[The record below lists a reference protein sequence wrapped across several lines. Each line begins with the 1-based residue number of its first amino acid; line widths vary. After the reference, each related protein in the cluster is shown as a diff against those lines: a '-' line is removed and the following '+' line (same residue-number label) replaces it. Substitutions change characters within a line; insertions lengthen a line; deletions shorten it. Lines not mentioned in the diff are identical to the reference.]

1 MKRID
6 MKLRLTLIFFIVV
19 SAVYFLLEYEKSD
32 KIKKYVQK
40 ENKEHQAMYDAI
52 FHSFKK
58 RADMVSALIL
68 HDQEILHIY
77 RKLQTADADEKTLL
91 REDLRQIIEQN
102 YSILRTQGIYLLH
115 FHLKNNES
123 FFRMHKPEKYGED
136 LSSTRK
142 TLVYVN
148 KKHEEV
154 NGFEVGRYFS
164 GYRFIYP
171 IKNNDNKHLGSMEIS
186 FDLTFYVQE
195 FMNTLDVLSNFR
207 IKKEIVDA
215 KCIHNEIPKCYEKSK
230 IIDYYIPKNIE
241 KGLDSNKKEKLKG
254 AVIGVDAIKKGVQHI
269 EKGETV
275 SVFDNKSQKLI
286 TFIPVKN
293 SISSKV
299 CGFITIRSDDKY
311 IYNKKLNTYFILT
324 IFALFTSIGLVFYY
338 RKVKSQKLLNVVLQQ
353 EVEKKT
359 KELQQINDN
368 LEIKIKEEV
377 AKNIEHEVKLIK
389 QAKQAAL
396 GEMIGNIAHQWR
408 QPLSLISSIASGI
421 KLKQE
426 FDVLDKDTITKN
438 MDSIMVKTQY
448 LSETVETF
456 RNYLKEKKEK
466 QDVILQDRIKM
477 AIAITK
483 TSLEDN
489 RIEFVEEL
497 DTLEPISMK
506 IVAGE
511 LTEVLINLINNA
523 KDILVEKKTPAP
535 WVKVALHKNDDKVV
549 ITIEDNGGGIPE
561 DILPKV
567 FEEFFTTKDDAV
579 GTGLGLHMSKKIIE
593 ESLKGKL
600 YVQNSDFG
608 AKFFVELP
616 CENENS

>member
-1 MKRID
+1 
-6 MKLRLTLIFFIVV
+6 MKLRLVLIFFIVV
-19 SAVYFLLEYEKSD
+19 GVVALLLEYEKSD
-32 KIKKYVQK
+32 KIAKYIKK
-40 ENKEHQAMYDAI
+40 EDKEHQAMYNAI
-52 FHSFKK
+52 YHSFKK
-58 RADMVSALIL
+58 RADIASTLIL
-68 HDQEILHIY
+68 NNQEILDIY
-77 RKLQTADADEKTLL
+77 KKLQTADTDEKTLL
-91 REDLRQIIEQN
+91 REELRQIVEQN
-102 YSILRTQGIYLLH
+102 YSILKTEGIYILH
-115 FHLKNNES
+115 FHLKNSES
-123 FFRMHKPEKYGED
+123 FFRMHKPGKFGDD
-136 LSSTRK
+136 LSSNRK
-142 TLVYVN
+142 TLIYVN
-148 KKHEEV
+148 EQHKEI

-171 IKNNDNKHLGSMEIS
+171 ITSKDNEHLGSVEIS
-186 FDLTFYVQE
+186 FNLTFYIQE
-195 FMNTLDVLSNFR
+195 FMKTLDVVSNFR

-215 KCIHNEIPKCYEKSK
+215 RCIHSEIPKCYEESK
-230 IIDYYIPKNIE
+230 IIDYYIPKHIWEGLDGTKKADLKDTPMGADTVKKGVEYIE
-241 KGLDSNKKEKLKG
+241 KG
-254 AVIGVDAIKKGVQHI
+254 Q
-269 EKGETV
+269 TV
-275 SVFDNKSQKLI
+275 SIFDNKSQKLI
-286 TFIPVKN
+286 TFIPVQN
-293 SISSKV
+293 SISDKV

-311 IYNKKLNTYFILT
+311 IYNKQLNSYFILIT
-324 IFALFTSIGLVFYY
+324 FSLFTFIGLLMYY
-338 RKVKSQKLLNVVLQQ
+338 RKVKSQKLLNIVLQQ

-421 KLKQE
+421 KARQE
-426 FDVLDKDTITKN
+426 FGMLDKDTITQN